1 MNKPIRVLHVVLI
14 MSRNGVPNFIM
25 NYYRNIDRSKVQF
38 DFAVH
43 YNRKAEYNDEIL
55 KLGGKIHY
63 IGSEKSFFT
72 YFRNLK
78 KVLKNNDYDAVHA
91 HNNYYNLFVL
101 LIAFISGV
109 KVRVSHSHNSY
120 NEVSP
125 FRRFVKILIKVLINL
140 LATKKL
146 ACSDLAAQ
154 WLYGKR
160 QWRKGKTKVINNAI
174 QTDLFKYDALTSSAK
189 RAELGVNK
197 ELVIGHVGNFV
208 YLKNHEFIIDVYNEI
223 YKKNQNTKL
232 FLVGKGI
239 LKDKIVEKVYLL
251 GLEKH
256 VEFLGVRDDVD
267 ELMQAFD
274 VFLMPSIA
282 EGLAFVLIEA
292 QSCGLRC
299 VASDTLPKESN
310 LTGLVNFVSLK
321 ETSEKWAETILLESK
336 IQYSK
341 EKANK
346 VVSEAGYNIKN
357 EAVKLENLYLKAVQ
371 DTSR

>member
-1 MNKPIRVLHVVLI
+1 MNKPIRVLHIVLI

-43 YNRKAEYNDEIL
+43 YSRKAKYNDEIL

-72 YFRNLK
+72 YFRNLR

-91 HNNYYNLFVL
+91 HINFYNLFVIVVAL
-101 LIAFISGV
+101 ISGV

-120 NEVSP
+120 IEVSP
-125 FRRFVKILIKVLINL
+125 FRRFVKNIMKVLINL

-146 ACSDLAAQ
+146 ACSELAAQ

-160 QWRKGKTKVINNAI
+160 QWRKGKTMVISNAI
-174 QTDLFKYDALTSSAK
+174 QTDLFKYDSVTSSTK
-189 RAELGVNK
+189 RAELGIDN

-208 YLKNHEFIIDVYNEI
+208 YLKNHEFIIDVFNEI
-223 YKKNQNTKL
+223 YKKKQDTKL
-232 FLVGKGI
+232 FLVGKGV
-239 LKDKIVEKVYLL
+239 LKEKIIKKVHSL

-256 VEFLGVRDDVD
+256 VEFLGERDDIS

-282 EGLAFVLIEA
+282 EGLGFVLIEA

-299 VASDTLPKESN
+299 VVSDDLPKEAKVADSAK
-310 LTGLVNFVSLK
+310 FISLK
-321 ETSEKWAETILLESK
+321 ETPEKWAELILNESK
-336 IQYSK
+336 IQYNK
-341 EKANK
+341 VKMNK
-346 VVSEAGYNIKN
+346 VVRAAGYNIKDEAIILEN
-357 EAVKLENLYLKAVQ
+357 MYLNAVKNKQ
-371 DTSR
+371 M